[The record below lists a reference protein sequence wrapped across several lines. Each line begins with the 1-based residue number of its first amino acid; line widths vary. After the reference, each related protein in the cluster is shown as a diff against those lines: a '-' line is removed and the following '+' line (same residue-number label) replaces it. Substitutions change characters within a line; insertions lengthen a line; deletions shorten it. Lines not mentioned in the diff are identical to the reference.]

1 MGLIDVSME
10 EEDKAIVEWTLAMK
24 ECKLSITIQQLKLKV
39 VKITQIRPT
48 PFKNGVPRSSW
59 WKWFQKGILT

>member
-10 EEDKAIVEWTLAMK
+10 EEDKAIVEWTLTMK

-48 PFKNGVPRSSW
+48 PFRMVFQEALSGNGS
-59 WKWFQKGILT
+59 KKAY